1 MLLLARE
8 IMTPSIKAVPQSWTM
23 DRLARFLTDNEIAGS
38 PVTDDSGDI
47 IGIVT
52 LKDIT
57 EFRWN
62 ASRPETEAR
71 LTEDEARE
79 ARRLRMV
86 IYEGMGKLPVEV
98 RDIMTPILLS
108 VDEDTPVREIA
119 KTMMAEHLH
128 RIFVTLDGK
137 ITGIITTYDLLKI
150 IADRDMTQRCAMQE

>member
-1 MLLLARE
+1 
-8 IMTPSIKAVPQSWTM
+8 M

-71 LTEDEARE
+71 LTDDEARE

-108 VDEDTPVREIA
+108 VEETTPVREIA
-119 KTMMAEHLH
+119 KTMMEEHLH

-150 IADRDMTQRCAMQE
+150 IADRDMTQRCAMQD

>member
-1 MLLLARE
+1 
-8 IMTPSIKAVPQSWTM
+8 MTPSIKAVPQSWTM
-23 DRLARFLTDNEIAGS
+23 DRLARFLTNNEIAGS

-108 VDEDTPVREIA
+108 VDEATPVRDIA
-119 KTMMAEHLH
+119 KTMMKEHLH

-150 IADRDMTQRCAMQE
+150 IADRDMTQRCAMQD

>member
-1 MLLLARE
+1 MPLLARE

-23 DRLARFLTDNEIAGS
+23 DKLARFLTDNEIAGS

-62 ASRPETEAR
+62 ASRPETEAQ

-86 IYEGMGKLPVEV
+86 IYDGMGKLPVEV

-108 VDEDTPVREIA
+108 VDEATPVRDIA
-119 KTMMAEHLH
+119 KTMMKEHLH

-150 IADRDMTQRCAMQE
+150 IADRNMTQRCAMQD

>member
-1 MLLLARE
+1 MPLLARE
-8 IMTPSIKAVPQSWTM
+8 IMTPSIKAVPQFWTV

-38 PVTDDSGDI
+38 PVTDNNGDI

-62 ASRPETEAR
+62 TSRSETEAQ
-71 LTEDEARE
+71 LTENEARE

-98 RDIMTPILLS
+98 RDIMTPIVLS

-119 KTMMAEHLH
+119 KTRMAEHLH
-128 RIFVTLDGK
+128 RIFVTLGGK

-150 IADRDMTQRCAMQE
+150 IADRDMTQRCAMQD

>member
-1 MLLLARE
+1 MPLLARE
-8 IMTPSIKAVPQSWTM
+8 IMTPNIKAVPQSWTM
-23 DRLARFLTDNEIAGS
+23 DRLARFLTENEIAGS
-38 PVTDDSGDI
+38 PVTDDSGNI

-62 ASRPETEAR
+62 ASRPETEAQ

-108 VDEDTPVREIA
+108 VDEATPVRDIA

-137 ITGIITTYDLLKI
+137 ITGIITTYDFLKI
-150 IADRDMTQRCAMQE
+150 IADPHLTQRCAMQD

>member
-38 PVTDDSGDI
+38 PVTDDNGDI

-62 ASRPETEAR
+62 ASRPETEAQ

-108 VDEDTPVREIA
+108 VDEATPVRDIA
-119 KTMMAEHLH
+119 KTMMKEHLH

-150 IADRDMTQRCAMQE
+150 IADRNMTQRCAMQD

>member
-62 ASRPETEAR
+62 ASRPETEAQ

-86 IYEGMGKLPVEV
+86 IYDGMGKLPVEV

-108 VDEDTPVREIA
+108 VDEATPVRDIA
-119 KTMMAEHLH
+119 KTMMKEHLH

-150 IADRDMTQRCAMQE
+150 IADRNMTQRCAMQD

>member
-1 MLLLARE
+1 
-8 IMTPSIKAVPQSWTM
+8 M

-38 PVTDDSGDI
+38 PVTDDNGDI

-62 ASRPETEAR
+62 ASRPETEAQ

-108 VDEDTPVREIA
+108 VDEATPVRDIA
-119 KTMMAEHLH
+119 KTMMKEHLH

-150 IADRDMTQRCAMQE
+150 IADRNMTQRCAMQD

>member
-1 MLLLARE
+1 MPLLARE

-62 ASRPETEAR
+62 ASHPETEAR

-128 RIFVTLDGK
+128 RIFVTLDGN
-137 ITGIITTYDLLKI
+137 ISGIITTYDLLKI
-150 IADRDMTQRCAMQE
+150 IADRNMTQRCAMQD

>member
-1 MLLLARE
+1 
-8 IMTPSIKAVPQSWTM
+8 M
-23 DRLARFLTDNEIAGS
+23 DKLARFLTDNEIAGS

-108 VDEDTPVREIA
+108 VDEATPVRDIA
-119 KTMMAEHLH
+119 KTMMKEHLH

-150 IADRDMTQRCAMQE
+150 IADRDMTQRCAMQD

>member
-1 MLLLARE
+1 MPLLARE

-108 VDEDTPVREIA
+108 VDEATPVRDIA
-119 KTMMAEHLH
+119 KTMMKEHLH

-150 IADRDMTQRCAMQE
+150 IADRDMTQRCAMQD

>member
-23 DRLARFLTDNEIAGS
+23 DKLARFLTDNEIAGS

-62 ASRPETEAR
+62 ASRPETEAQ

-150 IADRDMTQRCAMQE
+150 IADRDMTQRCAMQD

>member
-1 MLLLARE
+1 MPLLARE

-128 RIFVTLDGK
+128 RIFVTLDGN
-137 ITGIITTYDLLKI
+137 ISGIITTYDLLKI
-150 IADRDMTQRCAMQE
+150 IADRNMTQRCAMQD

>member
-62 ASRPETEAR
+62 ASRPETEAQ

-108 VDEDTPVREIA
+108 VDEATPVRDIA
-119 KTMMAEHLH
+119 KTMMKEHLH

-150 IADRDMTQRCAMQE
+150 IADRDMTQRCAMQD

>member
-128 RIFVTLDGK
+128 RIFVTLGGK

-150 IADRDMTQRCAMQE
+150 IADRDMTQRCAMQD

>member
-1 MLLLARE
+1 MTVLAYE

-98 RDIMTPILLS
+98 RDIMT
-108 VDEDTPVREIA
+108 
-119 KTMMAEHLH
+119 
-128 RIFVTLDGK
+128 
-137 ITGIITTYDLLKI
+137 
-150 IADRDMTQRCAMQE
+150 

>member
-1 MLLLARE
+1 
-8 IMTPSIKAVPQSWTM
+8 M

-128 RIFVTLDGK
+128 RIFVTLDGN
-137 ITGIITTYDLLKI
+137 ISGIITTYDLLKI
-150 IADRDMTQRCAMQE
+150 IADRNMTQRCAMQD

>member
-1 MLLLARE
+1 MPLLARE
-8 IMTPSIKAVPQSWTM
+8 IMTPNIKAVPQSWTM
-23 DRLARFLTDNEIAGS
+23 DRLARFLTKNEIAGS
-38 PVTDDSGDI
+38 PVTDDSGNI

-62 ASRPETEAR
+62 ASRPETEAQ

-108 VDEDTPVREIA
+108 VDEVTPVREIA

-137 ITGIITTYDLLKI
+137 ITGIITTYDFLKI
-150 IADRDMTQRCAMQE
+150 IADPKLTQRCAMQD

>member
-1 MLLLARE
+1 MPLLARE
-8 IMTPSIKAVPQSWTM
+8 IMTPSIKTVPQSWTM

-38 PVTDDSGDI
+38 PVADDNGEI

-57 EFRWN
+57 EFRRKPC
-62 ASRPETEAR
+62 RPETEAQ

-79 ARRLRMV
+79 ARRLRMA
-86 IYEGMGKLPVEV
+86 IYKGMGKLPVEV
-98 RDIMTPILLS
+98 RDIMTSNLLS
-108 VDEDTPVREIA
+108 VEEDTPVREIA

-150 IADRDMTQRCAMQE
+150 IVDRDMTRRYAMQD

>member
-1 MLLLARE
+1 MPLLARE
-8 IMTPSIKAVPQSWTM
+8 IMTPNIKAVPQSWTM

-62 ASRPETEAR
+62 ASRPETEDQ

-98 RDIMTPILLS
+98 RDIMTPIVLS
-108 VDEDTPVREIA
+108 VDEATPVRQIA

-128 RIFVTLDGK
+128 RIFVTHDQK

-150 IADRDMTQRCAMQE
+150 IADRNMTQRCAMQD

>member
-1 MLLLARE
+1 MTLLARE

-38 PVTDDSGDI
+38 PVTDNNGDI

-62 ASRPETEAR
+62 TSRSETEAQ
-71 LTEDEARE
+71 LTENEARE

-98 RDIMTPILLS
+98 RDIMTPIVLS

-128 RIFVTLDGK
+128 RIFVTLGGK

-150 IADRDMTQRCAMQE
+150 IADRDMTQRCAMQD

>member
-1 MLLLARE
+1 MPLLARE

-62 ASRPETEAR
+62 ASRPETEAQ

-86 IYEGMGKLPVEV
+86 IYDGMGKLPVEV

-108 VDEDTPVREIA
+108 VDEATPVRDIA
-119 KTMMAEHLH
+119 KTMMKEHLH

-150 IADRDMTQRCAMQE
+150 IADRNMTQRCAMQD

>member
-38 PVTDDSGDI
+38 PVTDGSGDI

-62 ASRPETEAR
+62 ASRPETEAQ

-98 RDIMTPILLS
+98 RDIMTPIVLS

-128 RIFVTLDGK
+128 RIFVTLGGK

-150 IADRDMTQRCAMQE
+150 IADRDMTQRCAMQD

>member
-62 ASRPETEAR
+62 ASRPETEAQ

-108 VDEDTPVREIA
+108 VEEDTPVREIA

-150 IADRDMTQRCAMQE
+150 IADRDMTQRCAMQD

>member
-1 MLLLARE
+1 MPLLARE

-119 KTMMAEHLH
+119 KTMMAEHVH
-128 RIFVTLDGK
+128 RIFVTLDGN
-137 ITGIITTYDLLKI
+137 ISGIITTYDLLKI
-150 IADRDMTQRCAMQE
+150 IADRNMTQRCAMQD

>member
-1 MLLLARE
+1 
-8 IMTPSIKAVPQSWTM
+8 M

-108 VDEDTPVREIA
+108 VDEATPVRDIA
-119 KTMMAEHLH
+119 RTMMKEHLH

-150 IADRDMTQRCAMQE
+150 IADRDMTQRCAMQD

>member
-1 MLLLARE
+1 
-8 IMTPSIKAVPQSWTM
+8 M

-108 VDEDTPVREIA
+108 VDEATPVREIA
-119 KTMMAEHLH
+119 RTMMKEHLH

-150 IADRDMTQRCAMQE
+150 IADRDMTKRCAMQD

>member
-1 MLLLARE
+1 MPLLARE

-62 ASRPETEAR
+62 ASHPETEAR

-108 VDEDTPVREIA
+108 VEEATPVRDIA
-119 KTMMAEHLH
+119 KTMMKEHLH
-128 RIFVTLDGK
+128 RIFVTLDGN
-137 ITGIITTYDLLKI
+137 ISGIITTYDLLKI
-150 IADRDMTQRCAMQE
+150 IADRNMTQRCAMQD

>member
-1 MLLLARE
+1 MPLLARE

-23 DRLARFLTDNEIAGS
+23 DKLARFLTDNEIAGS

-62 ASRPETEAR
+62 ASRPETEAQ

-108 VDEDTPVREIA
+108 VDEATPVRDIA
-119 KTMMAEHLH
+119 KTMMKEHLH

-150 IADRDMTQRCAMQE
+150 IADRDMTQRCAMQD

>member
-8 IMTPSIKAVPQSWTM
+8 IMTPSIKAVPQSWTV
-23 DRLARFLTDNEIAGS
+23 DKLARFLTDNEIAGS

-62 ASRPETEAR
+62 ASRPETEAQ

-98 RDIMTPILLS
+98 RDIMTPIALS

-119 KTMMAEHLH
+119 KIMMAEHLH
-128 RIFVTLDGK
+128 RIFVTLGGK
-137 ITGIITTYDLLKI
+137 ITGIITTYDLLRI
-150 IADRDMTQRCAMQE
+150 IADRDMTQRCAMQD